1 MWVMRYG
8 GGYTI
13 GHPIPVR
20 RRPFGHWNTG
30 GVQRSMVRPS
40 PVFLGILAVT
50 IGGGL
55 LVGFGDDGLT
65 LFDPNATVTAGT
77 VLLIL
82 GGWGVSLCLHE
93 FGHAIVAFR
102 GGDREVYF
110 KGYLTLDPRRYTDP
124 VLSLVLPLA
133 LLAIGGIPLPGGA
146 VWINHHALKS
156 KRVESMVSLAGPL
169 SNLVLGGLLSL
180 TVQLINPAF
189 PYYGLA
195 GALSFLAL
203 LQVFAFVLNILPIPG
218 LDGWGAIEPYL
229 SPQAREFGAKAR
241 PWAPMILFALLWF
254 FQPAQE
260 ALQVSS
266 SWLFENLGGNLR
278 GAYQGQGVFMF
289 WRH

>member
-8 GGYTI
+8 GDYTI

-146 VWINHHALKS
+146 VWINHYALKS
-156 KRVESMVSLAGPL
+156 KRVESLVSLAGPL
-169 SNLVLGGLLSL
+169 SNLVLGGLLIL

-229 SPQAREFGAKAR
+229 SPEAQRFGAKAR
-241 PWAPMILFALLWF
+241 PWAPLILFAALIGIRPIGEAFRDLSDVIFGAIGGDRGYAGLGDYVF
-254 FQPAQE
+254 F
-260 ALQVSS
+260 
-266 SWLFENLGGNLR
+266 
-278 GAYQGQGVFMF
+278 F
-289 WRH
+289 WQR